1 MLAGRGRLP
10 NEPGVYRFRD
20 GRGRVLYVG
29 RATQLRSRVGSY
41 WSDLGDRRHLVR
53 MVAAVA
59 AVEAL
64 VCDSVHEAAWLE
76 RNVLEHRKP
85 RWNRVRGGMETP
97 VYLGLTDS
105 SAAPGLRLS
114 YEPDAFGPYLGSQR
128 VRQALSGLHRI
139 RPLRYTGTRLTGAER
154 AMAEKRGVTA
164 ADRTVLAAELAAT
177 LARDPEAVGRARADL
192 AALRDQAAATLAF
205 EVAGQIQEELAA
217 LDWITAPQRVTSREP
232 GDFTAAGWSDGVL
245 LTLTVR
251 AGRLIDWAQRP
262 CGERAAAPHLAATPG
277 AWAGYAQRNAELAAA
292 LTTAGSGSAAAPRGR
307 SAPTAAPR

>member
-85 RWNRVRGGMETP
+85 RWNRIRGGTETP
-97 VYLGLTDS
+97 VYLGLSGS
-105 SAAPGLRLS
+105 STAPGLRLS
-114 YEPDAFGPYLGSQR
+114 YDAGEFGPYLGSQR
-128 VRQALSGLHRI
+128 VRLALSGLHRI
-139 RPLRYTGTRLTGAER
+139 RPLQYTGSRLTGAER
-154 AMAEKRGVTA
+154 DFAEKRGVTA
-164 ADRTVLAAELAAT
+164 ADREALAADLAAI

-192 AALRDQAAATLAF
+192 TALRDRAAATLAF
-205 EVAGQIQEELAA
+205 EVAGQVQEELEA
-217 LDWITAPQRVTSREP
+217 LDWVTAPQRATSLEP
-232 GDFTAAGWSDGVL
+232 DDFTAAGWSGGVL

-251 AGRLIDWAQRP
+251 AGRIIDWTQRA
-262 CGERAAAPHLAATPG
+262 CGERAAAPHLAATPPG
-277 AWAGYAQRNAELAAA
+277 WTGYVQRNAELAAA
-292 LTTAGSGSAAAPRGR
+292 LTTAGAGTAVVPRRR
-307 SAPTAAPR
+307 SAPTAVPR